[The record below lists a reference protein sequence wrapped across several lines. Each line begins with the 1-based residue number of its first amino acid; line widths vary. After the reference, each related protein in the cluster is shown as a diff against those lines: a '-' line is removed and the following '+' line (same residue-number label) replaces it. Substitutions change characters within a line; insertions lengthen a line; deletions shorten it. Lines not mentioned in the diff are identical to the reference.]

1 MATYIQ
7 GVTDYIPDF
16 QPFQP
21 DYNFYN
27 NVLQAKQNQ
36 YDKNYK
42 QLNNLYGQLYYQD
55 VTRDSSNKMKDD
67 YLKNI
72 DYELKR
78 VSGLDLSLEQNV
90 EQAKQIFRPIYENK
104 NLMKDMALTK
114 NYTDEKS
121 RALALATSKNKEDRG
136 AYWDV
141 GIKDMDYRLEEFKNA
156 DESEVLN
163 FGNIMYTPNVNATK
177 QYLDMAKEY
186 NLSVDIT
193 EPDASGMYT
202 VRQKNGDLIIPTL
215 QKMFYADYINDPAL
229 QKKYST
235 EAYVKRKD
243 EAKARASKY
252 GNNEVLAEKEFLKEQ
267 FLFLKDYTKEKTKQ
281 AEEAVAVSTNKKNN
295 VEQDISNGK
304 VNPFQPAY
312 LQKIAQAI
320 EVDDIVYKHNRDL
333 SEEIDPSGNG
343 TIQGNDITSVEG
355 LNLDNLEQARSNV
368 DRLLA
373 SYLAEQDIIFA
384 ADAYSKNDMIYKKE
398 ISPLGLETVRHQN
411 AMQRDQIN
419 NERADRRATAKINAA
434 SEDARIKYLLEND
447 LADIDPDTGQI
458 ARDPYTGEIIIKS
471 ASPQQEDKSKS
482 GKGGQTDSRTVN
494 MVKHNREVLMENID
508 NLSSGYVETWVNSI
522 KNGVAL
528 GEIKA
533 NDLAY
538 LFGTD
543 RAGGQKI
550 WNEIQNNFDNGAD
563 GRQKLVRDLTINA
576 KIFDYKKRMD
586 AWALKN
592 NATSVGEDYNTH
604 SSISSYKLDQMRMF
618 YKVHRDTKEENRKR
632 IANTLST
639 KLENTGIK
647 DKALRYTIIDQYL
660 KKYVTG
666 ETWEDD
672 EFNDVLENIFD
683 SYEKRTGKKA
693 SPPGFFERA
702 GKTIKALPTIVGL
715 NPGNPAGTLEA
726 ISNAFSSS
734 DLLSEMN
741 NEYENIVYQPD
752 HKLGLISYLPDTK
765 GTAGSKASKGAIPTF
780 IDVNLGRKDDNLIS
794 FNQFLYDLTKINFN
808 QADKNSYRVS
818 LDGNEYDPDAE
829 IDVNL
834 NNKLYNML
842 FDLKNLSKNKDQR
855 SNPTIFK
862 LAQSQIAAE
871 NSDLGAMEISNIP
884 NEVIKKYFDEKTDA
898 EVIDKIKTNGIT
910 YIAPTSNWKNSLFQ
924 SNRITPTEAILN
936 TGKKLSYV
944 DPTYGHTVI
953 FDKDNVTGNYRYTTV
968 IRAVDDNGEYF
979 EMKGSSMAQPFG
991 KQIDG
996 KLNEVMKAFADAN
1009 ARLKEDYERFHNSNN
1024 EKVVK
1029 AFNEKFGRAPKNPG
1043 FNTL

>member
-1 MATYIQ
+1 
-7 GVTDYIPDF
+7 
-16 QPFQP
+16 
-21 DYNFYN
+21 
-27 NVLQAKQNQ
+27 
-36 YDKNYK
+36 
-42 QLNNLYGQLYYQD
+42 
-55 VTRDSSNKMKDD
+55 
-67 YLKNI
+67 
-72 DYELKR
+72 
-78 VSGLDLSLEQNV
+78 
-90 EQAKQIFRPIYENK
+90 
-104 NLMKDMALTK
+104 
-114 NYTDEKS
+114 
-121 RALALATSKNKEDRG
+121 
-136 AYWDV
+136 
-141 GIKDMDYRLEEFKNA
+141 
-156 DESEVLN
+156 
-163 FGNIMYTPNVNATK
+163 
-177 QYLDMAKEY
+177 
-186 NLSVDIT
+186 
-193 EPDASGMYT
+193 
-202 VRQKNGDLIIPTL
+202 
-215 QKMFYADYINDPAL
+215 MFYADYINDPAL

-267 FLFLKDYTKEKTKQ
+267 FLFLQDYTKEKTKQ
-281 AEEAVAVSTNKKNN
+281 SEEAVTVSTNKKNN

-320 EVDDIVYKHNRDL
+320 EVDEIVYKHNRDL

-343 TIQGNDITSVEG
+343 TIQTNDITSVEG
-355 LNLDNLEQARSNV
+355 LNLDNLEQARYNV

-373 SYLAEQDIIFA
+373 SYLAEKDIIFA

-398 ISPLGLETVRHQN
+398 ISPLGLETVRNQN
-411 AMQRDQIN
+411 AMARDREN
-419 NERADRRATAKINAA
+419 NRRADLRATAKINAA

-447 LADIDPDTGQI
+447 LAEIDPDTGQI
-458 ARDPYTGEIIIKS
+458 ARDPYSGEIILTPTPSQLLEKD
-471 ASPQQEDKSKS
+471 EVE
-482 GKGGQTDSRTVN
+482 TDDRSVN

-508 NLSSGYVETWVNSI
+508 NLSSSYVGTWVDSI
-522 KNGVAL
+522 KNGIAL

-550 WNEIQNNFDNGAD
+550 WNKIKNNYDNGAD

-592 NATSVGEDYNTH
+592 NATSVGQNYNEH

-639 KLENTGIK
+639 KLESTGIK

-702 GKTIKALPTIVGL
+702 GKTIKALPSIVGI
-715 NPGNPAGTLEA
+715 NPGNPAGTLGA
-726 ISNAFSSS
+726 ISNSFSSS

-741 NEYENIVYQPD
+741 DEYENIVYQPD
-752 HKLGLISYLPDTK
+752 HKLGLISYLPSEK
-765 GTAGSKASKGAIPTF
+765 GTSGSKTSLGARATSIP
-780 IDVNLGRKDDNLIS
+780 VNLGRKDDNLIS
-794 FNQFLYDLTKINFN
+794 FNQFLYDLSKINFN
-808 QADKNSYRVS
+808 QADKNSYMVS
-818 LDGNEYDPDAE
+818 LDGNQYDPDAE
-829 IDVNL
+829 ININL
-834 NNKLYNML
+834 NNKLKNML
-842 FDLKNLSKNKDQR
+842 FDLKNLSKNKSQKT
-855 SNPTIFK
+855 NPTIFK
-862 LAQSQIAAE
+862 LIQSQIGAE
-871 NSDLGAMEISNIP
+871 NSDLGAMKISNIP
-884 NEVIKKYFDEKTDA
+884 NEVIEKYFKGEDDI
-898 EVIDKIKTNGIT
+898 IDKIKTNGIT

-979 EMKGSSMAQPFG
+979 ETKESSMAQPFG
-991 KQIDG
+991 KQIDN
-996 KLNEVMKAFADAN
+996 KLNSIMKSFADAN

-1024 EKVVK
+1024 EKNVK

>member
-1 MATYIQ
+1 
-7 GVTDYIPDF
+7 
-16 QPFQP
+16 
-21 DYNFYN
+21 
-27 NVLQAKQNQ
+27 LQTKQNQ

-90 EQAKQIFRPIYENK
+90 EQAKQIFRPVYENK

-114 NYTDEKS
+114 NYKDEKS
-121 RALALATSKNKEDRG
+121 RALALASSKNKEDRG

-229 QKKYST
+229 QKKYAT

-243 EAKARASKY
+243 EAKARATKY

-267 FLFLKDYTKEKTKQ
+267 FLFLKDYTREKAKQ
-281 AEEAVAVSTNKKNN
+281 AEEAVTTSTNQKNN
-295 VEQDISNGK
+295 VETDISNGK

-320 EVDDIVYKHNRDL
+320 EVDEIVYKHNRDL

-343 TIQGNDITSVEG
+343 TIQANDITSVEG
-355 LNLDNLEQARSNV
+355 LNLDNLEQARFNV

-398 ISPLGLETVRHQN
+398 ISPLGLETVRHQH
-411 AMQRDQIN
+411 AMQRDQEN
-419 NERADRRATAKINAA
+419 NRRADLRAAAKINAA

-458 ARDPYTGEIIIKS
+458 ARNPYTGEILLK
-471 ASPQQEDKSKS
+471 ATPAQQLEKDEVE
-482 GKGGQTDSRTVN
+482 TDDRSVN

-508 NLSSGYVETWVNSI
+508 NLSSGYVDTWVNTI
-522 KNGVAL
+522 KSGIDAK
-528 GEIKA
+528 EIQA

-543 RAGGQKI
+543 RAGGKKI
-550 WNEIQNNFDNGAD
+550 WNEIKNNYDNGPDA
-563 GRQKLVRDLTINA
+563 RQKLVRDLTINA
-576 KIFDYKKRMD
+576 KIFDYKKKMD
-586 AWALKN
+586 AWALKH
-592 NATSVGEDYNTH
+592 NAGVGYDYNQQ
-604 SSISSYKLDQMRMF
+604 SPISSYKLDQMRMF

-639 KLENTGIK
+639 KLESTGIK

-666 ETWEDD
+666 DTWEDD

-702 GKTIKALPTIVGL
+702 GKTIKALPTIIGI
-715 NPGNPAGTLEA
+715 NPGNPAGTLGA
-726 ISNAFSSS
+726 ISNSFSSS

-741 NEYENIVYQPD
+741 DEYENIVYQPD
-752 HKLGLISYLPDTK
+752 HKLGLISYLPSEK
-765 GTAGSKASKGAIPTF
+765 GTPGSKAAKGARATSVE
-780 IDVNLGRKDDNLIS
+780 VNLGRKDDNLIS
-794 FNQFLYDLTKINFN
+794 FNQFLYDLSKINFN
-808 QADKNSYRVS
+808 QADKNSYMVS
-818 LDGNEYDPDAE
+818 LDGNQYDPDAE
-829 IDVNL
+829 ININL
-834 NNKLYNML
+834 NNKLKNML
-842 FDLKNLSKNKDQR
+842 FDLKNLSKNKSQKT
-855 SNPTIFK
+855 NPTIFK
-862 LAQSQIAAE
+862 LIQSQIAAE
-871 NSDLGAMEISNIP
+871 NSDLGAMKISNIP
-884 NEVIKKYFDEKTDA
+884 DEVIGKYFDSKADA

-910 YIAPTSNWKNSLFQ
+910 YIAPTNNWKNSLFQ

-968 IRAVDDNGEYF
+968 IRAVDENGEYF
-979 EMKGSSMAQPFG
+979 EEKESSMAQPFG

-996 KLNEVMKAFADAN
+996 RLNSIMEKFARAN
-1009 ARLKEDYERFHNSNN
+1009 ARLKEDYERFHSSNN

-1029 AFNEKFGRAPKNPG
+1029 AFNEKFGRAPKNAG
-1043 FNTL
+1043 FKTL

>member
-27 NVLQAKQNQ
+27 NVLQTKQNQ

-90 EQAKQIFRPIYENK
+90 EQAKQIFRPVYENK

-114 NYTDEKS
+114 NYKDEKS
-121 RALALATSKNKEDRG
+121 RALALASSKNKEDRG

-156 DESEVLN
+156 AEADVLG

-193 EPDASGMYT
+193 ESDASGMYT

-267 FLFLKDYTKEKTKQ
+267 FLFLQDYTKEKTKQ
-281 AEEAVAVSTNKKNN
+281 AEEAVTVSTNQKNN

-304 VNPFQPAY
+304 VNPAQPAY

-343 TIQGNDITSVEG
+343 TIQTNDITSVEG
-355 LNLDNLEQARSNV
+355 LNLDNLEQARYNV

-373 SYLAEQDIIFA
+373 SYLAEKDIIFA

-398 ISPLGLETVRHQN
+398 ISPLGLETVRNQN
-411 AMQRDQIN
+411 AMARDREN
-419 NERADRRATAKINAA
+419 NRRADLRATAKINAA

-447 LADIDPDTGQI
+447 LAEIDPDTGQI
-458 ARDPYTGEIIIKS
+458 ARDPYSGEIILTPTPSQLLEKD
-471 ASPQQEDKSKS
+471 EVE
-482 GKGGQTDSRTVN
+482 TDDRSVN

-508 NLSSGYVETWVNSI
+508 NLSSGYVQTWVDSI
-522 KNGVAL
+522 KNGIAL

-538 LFGTD
+538 LFATD
-543 RAGGQKI
+543 RTGGQKI
-550 WNEIQNNFDNGAD
+550 WDKIKNDYDNGAD

-586 AWALKN
+586 AWALKH
-592 NATSVGEDYNTH
+592 NATSVAQGYNKE
-604 SSISSYKLDQMRMF
+604 SPISSYKLDQMRMF
-618 YKVHRDTKEENRKR
+618 YKVHRDTKEDNRKR

-639 KLENTGIK
+639 KLESTGIK

-666 ETWEDD
+666 DTWEDD

-715 NPGNPAGTLEA
+715 NPGNPGGTLQA
-726 ISNAFSSS
+726 ISNSFSSS

-752 HKLGLISYLPDTK
+752 HKLGLISYLPSEK
-765 GTAGSKASKGAIPTF
+765 GTSGSKTSLGARATSIP
-780 IDVNLGRKDDNLIS
+780 VNLGRKDDNLIS
-794 FNQFLYDLTKINFN
+794 FNQFLYDLSKINFN
-808 QADKNSYRVS
+808 QADKNSYMVS
-818 LDGNEYDPDAE
+818 LDGNQYDPDAE
-829 IDVNL
+829 ININL
-834 NNKLYNML
+834 NNKLKNML
-842 FDLKNLSKNKDQR
+842 FDLKNLSKNKDQK

-862 LAQSQIAAE
+862 LIQSQIGAE
-871 NSDLGAMEISNIP
+871 NSDLGAMKISNIP
-884 NEVIKKYFDEKTDA
+884 NEVIEKYFKGEDDI
-898 EVIDKIKTNGIT
+898 IDKIKTNGIT

-944 DPTYGHTVI
+944 DPNYGHTVI

-968 IRAVDDNGEYF
+968 IRAIDENGEYF
-979 EMKGSSMAQPFG
+979 ELKESSMAQPFG

-996 KLNEVMKAFADAN
+996 KLNSIMKSFADAN

-1024 EKVVK
+1024 EKNVK
-1029 AFNEKFGRAPKNPG
+1029 AFNEKFGRAPKNAG